1 MSVTVEKLEKSMAKL
16 KITVSAEQL
25 EKAIQKAYDKNK
37 SKIQIPG
44 FRKGKAP
51 RKMIEQMY
59 GKGVFYEDAA
69 NELIEEEYPKAIEEC
84 GEDVVSSPKIDVE
97 QLEAGKDFI
106 FTAEV
111 ALKPPVKLGKYKG
124 VEAPKMDIDVTD
136 ADVDAEID
144 KQRNTNAR
152 TVEVTDRAVKDGD
165 IVTLD
170 FEGFVDGKAF
180 QGGKGTDY
188 PLTIGSGAFIP
199 GFEEQLVGFEIGKEG
214 DVNVTFPEDY
224 QADELAGKA
233 ATFKC
238 TIKAI
243 KAKELPELNDEFA
256 SDVSDFDTL
265 AEYKED
271 VKNKLVERKTNEE
284 KAKREDLVV
293 KAVIEDSDMELP
305 EAMVETQARQIVND
319 FAQRLQMQGMSMDQY
334 LQYTG
339 NTVDKM
345 LEQVKPQAVE
355 RIQARLVLEAV
366 AEKEK
371 ITVSDEEFEEELKKM
386 AEQYRMELSKLKEL
400 MSESEQKTM
409 RSDLAVQKAADFL
422 VENVKEVA
430 AKKTAAKKTATKK
443 ADEAEEKPAKKT
455 AAKKTT
461 TKKADAE
468 EKPAKKTAAK
478 KTTTKKA
485 DAEEKPK
492 KTTARK
498 KKTEE

>member
-1 MSVTVEKLEKSMAKL
+1 MGVTVEKLEKSMAKL

-25 EKAIQKAYDKNK
+25 EKAIQNAYNKNK
-37 SKIQIPG
+37 GKIQIPG

-59 GKGVFYEDAA
+59 GKEVFYEDAA
-69 NELIEEEYPKAIEEC
+69 NELIESEYPNAVNEC

-124 VEAPKMDIDVTD
+124 VEVPKMDIDVTD
-136 ADVDAEID
+136 EDVDAEID

-152 TVEVTDRAVKDGD
+152 TVDVTDRAVAMND

-199 GFEEQLVGFEIGKEG
+199 GFEDQLVGFEIGKEG

-224 QADELAGKA
+224 QAEDLAGKD

-238 TIKAI
+238 TVKAI

-256 SDVSDFDTL
+256 SDVSEFDTL
-265 AEYKED
+265 KEYKED
-271 VKNKLVERKTNEE
+271 VKTKLVEKKTNEE
-284 KAKREDLVV
+284 KAKREDAVV
-293 KAVIEDSDMELP
+293 KAVIEDAEMELP
-305 EAMVETQARQIVND
+305 EAMIDTQARQIVND
-319 FAQRLQMQGMSMDQY
+319 FAQRLQMQGMNMDQY

-345 LEQVKPQAVE
+345 LEQVRPQAVE

-366 AEKEK
+366 AKEEN
-371 ITVSDEEFEEELKKM
+371 ITVSDDEFEDELKKM
-386 AEQYRMELSKLKEL
+386 AEQYKMDLAKLKEL
-400 MSESEQKTM
+400 MPESELKTM
-409 RSDLAVQKAADFL
+409 RDDMAVQKAADFL
-422 VENVKEVA
+422 VENVKEGA
-430 AKKTAAKKTATKK
+430 
-443 ADEAEEKPAKKT
+443 AKKT

-461 TKKADAE
+461 TKKAAAADAE
-468 EKPAKKTAAK
+468 EKPAKKTTAK
-478 KTTTKKA
+478 KTVAKKA
-485 DAEEKPK
+485 AAADGEEKPK
-492 KTTARK
+492 RAPRK
-498 KKTEE
+498 KKTEEEA

>member
-16 KITVSAEQL
+16 KIEVSAEQL

-37 SKIQIPG
+37 NKIQIPG

-69 NELIEEEYPKAIEEC
+69 NELIEEEYPKAVEEC
-84 GEDVVSSPKIDVE
+84 GEEVVSSPKIDVE

-124 VEAPKMDIDVTD
+124 VEAEKMDLEVSDS
-136 ADVDAEID
+136 DVDAEID

-152 TVEVTDRAVKDGD
+152 TIEVTDRAVKDGD

-170 FEGFVDGKAF
+170 FEGFVDGVAF
-180 QGGKGTDY
+180 EGGKGTDY

-224 QADELAGKA
+224 QADNLAGKA

-238 TIKAI
+238 TVKAI

-271 VKNKLVERKTNEE
+271 VKKKLVERKTNEE
-284 KAKREDLVV
+284 KAKREDAVV
-293 KAVIEDSDMELP
+293 KAVIEDSEMELP

-345 LEQVKPQAVE
+345 IEQVKPQAIE
-355 RIQARLVLEAV
+355 RIQARLVLEEV
-366 AEKEK
+366 AKAEN
-371 ITVSDEEFEEELKKM
+371 ITVSDEDFEEELKKM
-386 AEQYRMELSKLKEL
+386 AEQYKMELDKLKEL

-430 AKKTAAKKTATKK
+430 KKKATKK
-443 ADEAEEKPAKKT
+443 AD
-455 AAKKTT
+455 
-461 TKKADAE
+461 DAE
-468 EKPAKKTAAK
+468 EKPAKKTAVK
-478 KTTTKKA
+478 KTTKKA
-485 DAEEKPK
+485 DDAEEKPKKTATKKAAKKDDDAEEKPK
-492 KTTARK
+492 KTTRK
-498 KKTEE
+498 KKTEEEA

>member
-468 EKPAKKTAAK
+468 EKPAKKTATK

-492 KTTARK
+492 KTTTRK

>member
-16 KITVSAEQL
+16 KIEVSAEQL
-25 EKAIQKAYDKNK
+25 EKAIQKAYEKNK
-37 SKIQIPG
+37 NKIQIPG

-51 RKMIEQMY
+51 RKLIEQMY

-69 NELIEEEYPKAIEEC
+69 NELIEEEYPKAVEEC
-84 GEDVVSSPKIDVE
+84 GEEVVSSPKIDVE

-124 VEAPKMDIDVTD
+124 VEAEKMDLEVSDS
-136 ADVDAEID
+136 DVDAEID

-170 FEGFVDGKAF
+170 FEGFVDGVAF
-180 QGGKGTDY
+180 EGGKGTDY

-224 QADELAGKA
+224 QADNLAGKA

-238 TIKAI
+238 TVKAI

-271 VKNKLVERKTNEE
+271 VKKKLVERKTNEE
-284 KAKREDLVV
+284 KAKREDAVV
-293 KAVIEDSDMELP
+293 KVVIEDSEMELP

-345 LEQVKPQAVE
+345 IEQVKPQAIE
-355 RIQARLVLEAV
+355 RIQARLVLEEV
-366 AEKEK
+366 AKAEN
-371 ITVSDEEFEEELKKM
+371 ITVSDEDFEEELKKM
-386 AEQYRMELSKLKEL
+386 AEQYKMELDKLKEL

-430 AKKTAAKKTATKK
+430 KKKATKKADDAEEKTATKTAAKKTTQKADDAEEKPKKTATKK
-443 ADEAEEKPAKKT
+443 AAKK
-455 AAKKTT
+455 
-461 TKKADAE
+461 DD
-468 EKPAKKTAAK
+468 
-478 KTTTKKA
+478 

-492 KTTARK
+492 KTTRK
-498 KKTEE
+498 KKTEEEA

>member
-430 AKKTAAKKTATKK
+430 AKKTASKKTATKK

-492 KTTARK
+492 KTTTRK

>member
-16 KITVSAEQL
+16 KIEVSAEQL
-25 EKAIQKAYDKNK
+25 EKAIQKAYEKNK
-37 SKIQIPG
+37 NKIQIPG

-51 RKMIEQMY
+51 RKLIEQMY

-69 NELIEEEYPKAIEEC
+69 NELIEEEYPKAVEEC
-84 GEDVVSSPKIDVE
+84 GEEVVSSPKIDVE

-124 VEAPKMDIDVTD
+124 VEAEKMDLEVSDS
-136 ADVDAEID
+136 DVDAEID

-152 TVEVTDRAVKDGD
+152 TIEVTDRAVKDGD

-170 FEGFVDGKAF
+170 FEGFVDGVAF
-180 QGGKGTDY
+180 EGGKGTDY

-224 QADELAGKA
+224 QADNLAGKA

-238 TIKAI
+238 TVKAI

-271 VKNKLVERKTNEE
+271 VKKKLVERKTNEE
-284 KAKREDLVV
+284 KAKREDAVV
-293 KAVIEDSDMELP
+293 KAVIEDSEMELP

-345 LEQVKPQAVE
+345 IEQVKPQAIE
-355 RIQARLVLEAV
+355 RIQARLVLEEV
-366 AEKEK
+366 AKAEN
-371 ITVSDEEFEEELKKM
+371 ITVSDEDFEEELKKM
-386 AEQYRMELSKLKEL
+386 AEQYKMELDKLKEL

-430 AKKTAAKKTATKK
+430 KKKATKK
-443 ADEAEEKPAKKT
+443 AD
-455 AAKKTT
+455 
-461 TKKADAE
+461 DAE

-478 KTTTKKA
+478 KTTKKADDAEEKPKKTATKKA
-485 DAEEKPK
+485 AKKNDDAEEKPK
-492 KTTARK
+492 KTTRK
-498 KKTEE
+498 KKTEEEA

>member
-1 MSVTVEKLEKSMAKL
+1 MAKL

-492 KTTARK
+492 KTTTRK

>member
-16 KITVSAEQL
+16 KIEVSAEQL

-37 SKIQIPG
+37 NKIQIPG

-69 NELIEEEYPKAIEEC
+69 NELIEEEYPKAVEEC
-84 GEDVVSSPKIDVE
+84 GEEVVSSPKIDVE

-124 VEAPKMDIDVTD
+124 VEAEKMDLEVSDS
-136 ADVDAEID
+136 DVDAEID

-170 FEGFVDGKAF
+170 FEGFVDGVAF
-180 QGGKGTDY
+180 EGGKGTDY

-224 QADELAGKA
+224 QADNLAGKA

-238 TIKAI
+238 TVKAI

-271 VKNKLVERKTNEE
+271 VKKKLVERKTNEE
-284 KAKREDLVV
+284 KAKREDAVV
-293 KAVIEDSDMELP
+293 KAVIEDSEMELP

-345 LEQVKPQAVE
+345 IEQVKPQAIE
-355 RIQARLVLEAV
+355 RIQARLVLEEV
-366 AEKEK
+366 AKAEN
-371 ITVSDEEFEEELKKM
+371 ITVSDEDFEEELKKM
-386 AEQYRMELSKLKEL
+386 AEQYKMELDKLKEL

-430 AKKTAAKKTATKK
+430 KKKVTKK
-443 ADEAEEKPAKKT
+443 AD
-455 AAKKTT
+455 
-461 TKKADAE
+461 DAE

-478 KTTTKKA
+478 KTTKKADDAEEKPKKTATKKA
-485 DAEEKPK
+485 AKKDDDAEEKPK
-492 KTTARK
+492 KTTRK

>member
-16 KITVSAEQL
+16 KIEVSAEQL

-37 SKIQIPG
+37 NKIQIPG

-69 NELIEEEYPKAIEEC
+69 NELIEEEYPKAVEEC
-84 GEDVVSSPKIDVE
+84 GEEVVSSPKIDVE

-124 VEAPKMDIDVTD
+124 VEAEKMDLEVSDS
-136 ADVDAEID
+136 DVDAEID

-152 TVEVTDRAVKDGD
+152 TIEVTDRAVKDGD

-170 FEGFVDGKAF
+170 FEGFVDGVAF
-180 QGGKGTDY
+180 EGGKGTDY

-224 QADELAGKA
+224 QADNLAGKA

-238 TIKAI
+238 TVKAI

-271 VKNKLVERKTNEE
+271 VKKKLVERKTNEE
-284 KAKREDLVV
+284 KAKREDAVV
-293 KAVIEDSDMELP
+293 KAVIEDSEMELP

-345 LEQVKPQAVE
+345 IEQVKPQAIE
-355 RIQARLVLEAV
+355 RIQARLVLEEV
-366 AEKEK
+366 AKAEN
-371 ITVSDEEFEEELKKM
+371 ITVSDEDFEEELKKM
-386 AEQYRMELSKLKEL
+386 AEQYKMELDKLKEL

-430 AKKTAAKKTATKK
+430 KKKATKK
-443 ADEAEEKPAKKT
+443 ADDAEEKTAKKT

-461 TKKADAE
+461 KKVDDAE
-468 EKPAKKTAAK
+468 EKPKKTA
-478 KTTTKKA
+478 TKKA
-485 DAEEKPK
+485 AKKDDDAEEKPK
-492 KTTARK
+492 KTTRK
-498 KKTEE
+498 KKTEEEA

>member
-25 EKAIQKAYDKNK
+25 EKAIQNAYQKNK
-37 SKIQIPG
+37 GKIQIPG

-69 NELIEEEYPKAIEEC
+69 NELIEAEYPKAVEEC

-97 QLEAGKDFI
+97 QLEAGSDFI

-136 ADVDAEID
+136 EDVDAEID

-152 TVEVTDRAVKDGD
+152 TVDVTDRAVQVDD

-170 FEGFVDGKAF
+170 FEGFVDGVAF

-199 GFEEQLVGFEIGKEG
+199 GFEDQLVGFEIGKEG
-214 DVNVTFPEDY
+214 EVNVKFPEDY
-224 QADELAGKA
+224 QAEDLAGKD

-238 TIKAI
+238 TVKAI

-271 VKNKLVERKTNEE
+271 VKKKLVDRKTKEE

-293 KAVIEDSDMELP
+293 KAVIEDSEMELP
-305 EAMVETQARQIVND
+305 EAMVETQQRQIVNE
-319 FAQRLQMQGMSMDQY
+319 FAQRLQMQGMNIDQY

-345 LEQVKPQAVE
+345 IEQVKPQAIE

-366 AEKEK
+366 AAAEN
-371 ITVSDEEFEEELKKM
+371 ITISDEEFEEELKKM
-386 AEQYRMELSKLKEL
+386 ADQYKMDVAKLKEL
-400 MSESEQKTM
+400 MPESELKTM
-409 RSDLAVQKAADFL
+409 RKDLAVQKAADFI

-430 AKKTAAKKTATKK
+430 EKKTKKAAKK
-443 ADEAEEKPAKKT
+443 ADDAEAETEEKP
-455 AAKKTT
+455 KKTT
-461 TKKADAE
+461 RK
-468 EKPAKKTAAK
+468 KKTEEEAE
-478 KTTTKKA
+478 
-485 DAEEKPK
+485 AEEKPK
-492 KTTARK
+492 KTTRK
-498 KKTEE
+498 KKTEEEA

>member
-16 KITVSAEQL
+16 KIEVSADQL
-25 EKAIQKAYDKNK
+25 EKAIQKAYEKNK
-37 SKIQIPG
+37 NKIQLPG

-69 NELIEEEYPKAIEEC
+69 NELIEEEYPKAVEEC

-124 VEAPKMDIDVTD
+124 VEVEKMDIDVTD

-152 TVEVTDRAVKDGD
+152 TVEVTDRAVQKDD

-170 FEGFVDGKAF
+170 FEGFVDGVAF
-180 QGGKGTDY
+180 QGGKGIDY
-188 PLTIGSGAFIP
+188 PLTIGSGSFIP

-214 DVNVTFPEDY
+214 DVNVTFPEDD
-224 QADELAGKA
+224 QAEELAGKD

-271 VKNKLVERKTNEE
+271 VKNKLVEKKTGEE
-284 KAKREDLVV
+284 KAKREDAVV
-293 KAVIEDSDMELP
+293 RAVVEDSEMELP
-305 EAMVETQARQIVND
+305 EAMVETQSRQIVND
-319 FAQRLQMQGMSMDQY
+319 FAQRLQMQGMNMDQY

-345 LEQVKPQAVE
+345 LEQVKPQAIE
-355 RIQARLVLEAV
+355 RIKSRLVLEAV
-366 AEKEK
+366 AAKEK
-371 ITVSDEEFEEELKKM
+371 IEVTEEDFEKELEKM
-386 AEQYRMELSKLKEL
+386 ATQYRMELDKLKEL
-400 MSESEQKTM
+400 MSDAEKKM
-409 RSDLAVQKAADFL
+409 MKSDLAVQKAADFL
-422 VENVKEVA
+422 VENVKES
-430 AKKTAAKKTATKK
+430 AKKATKK
-443 ADEAEEKPAKKT
+443 AAAKKDDAAKEEKPAKKT

-461 TKKADAE
+461 KT
-468 EKPAKKTAAK
+468 KTATK
-478 KTTTKKA
+478 KTTTKTAKTTEA
-485 DAEEKPK
+485 AEAEEKPK
-492 KTTARK
+492 KTTRK
-498 KKTEE
+498 KKTEEA

>member
-25 EKAIQKAYDKNK
+25 EKAIQNAYNKNK
-37 SKIQIPG
+37 GKIQIPG

-69 NELIEEEYPKAIEEC
+69 NELIEEEYPKAVTEC

-124 VEAPKMDIDVTD
+124 VEVEKMDIDVTD
-136 ADVDAEID
+136 EEVDAEID

-152 TVEVTDRAVKDGD
+152 TIEVTDRAVAMND

-170 FEGFVDGKAF
+170 FEGFVDGVAF

-214 DVNVTFPEDY
+214 DVNVKFPEDY
-224 QADELAGKA
+224 QAEELAGKD

-238 TIKAI
+238 TVKAI

-265 AEYKED
+265 KEYKED
-271 VKNKLVERKTNEE
+271 VKKNLVEKKTNEE
-284 KAKREDLVV
+284 KAKREDAVV
-293 KAVIEDSDMELP
+293 KAVIEDSEMELP
-305 EAMVETQARQIVND
+305 EAMIDTQARQIVND
-319 FAQRLQMQGMSMDQY
+319 FAQRLQMQGMNIDQY

-345 LEQVKPQAVE
+345 LEQVRPQAIE

-366 AEKEK
+366 AAAEN
-371 ITVSDEEFEEELKKM
+371 ITVSDEEFEDEIKKM
-386 AEQYRMELSKLKEL
+386 AEQYKMEVEKLKEL
-400 MSESEQKTM
+400 MPESELKTM
-409 RSDLAVQKAADFL
+409 RDDMAVQKAADFL
-422 VENVKEVA
+422 VENVKES
-430 AKKTAAKKTATKK
+430 AKKAKKATKK
-443 ADEAEEKPAKKT
+443 AEEAEG
-455 AAKKTT
+455 
-461 TKKADAE
+461 
-468 EKPAKKTAAK
+468 
-478 KTTTKKA
+478 
-485 DAEEKPK
+485 EEKPK
-492 KTTARK
+492 KTTTRKTTKKAEEAEDEEKPKRATRK
-498 KKTEE
+498 KKTEEEA

>member
-16 KITVSAEQL
+16 KIEVSAEQL

-37 SKIQIPG
+37 NKIQIPG

-69 NELIEEEYPKAIEEC
+69 NELIEEEYPKAVEEC
-84 GEDVVSSPKIDVE
+84 GEEVVSSPKIDVE

-124 VEAPKMDIDVTD
+124 VEAEKMDLEVSDS
-136 ADVDAEID
+136 DVDAEID

-152 TVEVTDRAVKDGD
+152 TIEVTDRAVKDGD

-170 FEGFVDGKAF
+170 FEGFVDGVAF
-180 QGGKGTDY
+180 EGGKGTDY

-224 QADELAGKA
+224 QADNLAGKA

-238 TIKAI
+238 TVKAI

-271 VKNKLVERKTNEE
+271 VKKKLVERKTNEE
-284 KAKREDLVV
+284 KAKREDAVV
-293 KAVIEDSDMELP
+293 KAVIEDSEMELP

-345 LEQVKPQAVE
+345 IEQVKPQAIE
-355 RIQARLVLEAV
+355 RIQARLVLEEV
-366 AEKEK
+366 AKAEN
-371 ITVSDEEFEEELKKM
+371 ITVSDEDFEEELKKM
-386 AEQYRMELSKLKEL
+386 AEQYKMELDKLKEL

-430 AKKTAAKKTATKK
+430 KKKATKK
-443 ADEAEEKPAKKT
+443 ADDVEEKPAKKT

-461 TKKADAE
+461 KKADDAE
-468 EKPAKKTAAK
+468 EKPKKTA
-478 KTTTKKA
+478 TKKA
-485 DAEEKPK
+485 AKKDDDAEEKPK
-492 KTTARK
+492 KTTRK
-498 KKTEE
+498 KKTEEEA

>member
-16 KITVSAEQL
+16 KIEVSAEQL

-37 SKIQIPG
+37 NKIQIPG

-69 NELIEEEYPKAIEEC
+69 NELIEEEYPKAVEEC
-84 GEDVVSSPKIDVE
+84 GEEVVSSPKIDVE

-124 VEAPKMDIDVTD
+124 VEAEKMDLEVSDS
-136 ADVDAEID
+136 DVDAEID

-152 TVEVTDRAVKDGD
+152 TIEVTDRAVKDGD

-170 FEGFVDGKAF
+170 FEGFVDGVAF
-180 QGGKGTDY
+180 EGGKGTDY

-224 QADELAGKA
+224 QADNLAGKA

-238 TIKAI
+238 TVKAI

-271 VKNKLVERKTNEE
+271 VKKKLVERKTNEE
-284 KAKREDLVV
+284 KAKREDAVV
-293 KAVIEDSDMELP
+293 KAVIEDSEMELP

-345 LEQVKPQAVE
+345 IEQVKPQAIE
-355 RIQARLVLEAV
+355 RIQARLVLEEV
-366 AEKEK
+366 AKAEN
-371 ITVSDEEFEEELKKM
+371 ITVSDEDFEEELKKM
-386 AEQYRMELSKLKEL
+386 AEQYKMELDKLKEL

-430 AKKTAAKKTATKK
+430 KKKAAKK
-443 ADEAEEKPAKKT
+443 AD
-455 AAKKTT
+455 
-461 TKKADAE
+461 DAE

-478 KTTTKKA
+478 KTTKKADDAEEKPKKTATKKA
-485 DAEEKPK
+485 AKKDDDAEEKPK
-492 KTTARK
+492 KTTRK
-498 KKTEE
+498 KKTEEEA

>member
-25 EKAIQKAYDKNK
+25 EKAIQNAYQKNK
-37 SKIQIPG
+37 GKIQIPG

-69 NELIEEEYPKAIEEC
+69 NELIEAEYPKAVEEC

-97 QLEAGKDFI
+97 QLEAGSDFI

-136 ADVDAEID
+136 EDVDAEID

-152 TVEVTDRAVKDGD
+152 TVDVTDRAVQVDD

-170 FEGFVDGKAF
+170 FEGFVDGVAF

-199 GFEEQLVGFEIGKEG
+199 GFEDQLVGFEIGKEG
-214 DVNVTFPEDY
+214 EVNVKFPEDY
-224 QADELAGKA
+224 QAEDLAGKD

-238 TIKAI
+238 TVKAI

-271 VKNKLVERKTNEE
+271 VKKKLVDRKTKEE

-293 KAVIEDSDMELP
+293 KAVIEDSEMELP
-305 EAMVETQARQIVND
+305 EAMVETQQRQIVNE
-319 FAQRLQMQGMSMDQY
+319 FAQRLQMQGMSIDQY

-345 LEQVKPQAVE
+345 IEQVKPQAIE

-366 AEKEK
+366 AAAEN
-371 ITVSDEEFEEELKKM
+371 ITISDEEFEEELKKM
-386 AEQYRMELSKLKEL
+386 ADQYKMDVAKLKEL
-400 MSESEQKTM
+400 MPESELKTM
-409 RSDLAVQKAADFL
+409 RKDLAVQKAADFI

-430 AKKTAAKKTATKK
+430 EKKTKKAAKK
-443 ADEAEEKPAKKT
+443 ADDAEAETE
-455 AAKKTT
+455 
-461 TKKADAE
+461 D
-468 EKPAKKTAAK
+468 
-478 KTTTKKA
+478 
-485 DAEEKPK
+485 KPK
-492 KTTARK
+492 KTTRK
-498 KKTEE
+498 KKTEEDSEAEDKPKKTTRKKKTEEEA

>member
-492 KTTARK
+492 KTTTRK

>member
-16 KITVSAEQL
+16 KIEVSAEQL

-37 SKIQIPG
+37 NKIQIPG

-69 NELIEEEYPKAIEEC
+69 NELIEEEYPKAVEEC
-84 GEDVVSSPKIDVE
+84 EEEVVSSPKIDVE

-124 VEAPKMDIDVTD
+124 VEAEKMDLEVSDS
-136 ADVDAEID
+136 DVDAEID

-152 TVEVTDRAVKDGD
+152 TIEVTDRAVKDGD

-170 FEGFVDGKAF
+170 FEGFVDGVAF
-180 QGGKGTDY
+180 EGGKGTDY

-224 QADELAGKA
+224 QADNLAGKA

-238 TIKAI
+238 TVKAI

-271 VKNKLVERKTNEE
+271 VKKKLVERKTNEE
-284 KAKREDLVV
+284 KAKREDAVV
-293 KAVIEDSDMELP
+293 KAVIEDSEMELP

-345 LEQVKPQAVE
+345 IEQVKPQAIE
-355 RIQARLVLEAV
+355 RIQARLVLEEV
-366 AEKEK
+366 AKAEN
-371 ITVSDEEFEEELKKM
+371 ITVSDEDFEEELKKM
-386 AEQYRMELSKLKEL
+386 AEQYKMELDKLKEL

-430 AKKTAAKKTATKK
+430 KKKATKK
-443 ADEAEEKPAKKT
+443 AD
-455 AAKKTT
+455 
-461 TKKADAE
+461 DAE

-478 KTTTKKA
+478 KTTKKADDAEEKPKKTATKKA
-485 DAEEKPK
+485 AKKDDDAEEKPK
-492 KTTARK
+492 KTTRK
-498 KKTEE
+498 KKTEEEA

>member
-16 KITVSAEQL
+16 KIEVSAEQL

-37 SKIQIPG
+37 NKIQIPG

-69 NELIEEEYPKAIEEC
+69 NELIEEEYPKAVEEC
-84 GEDVVSSPKIDVE
+84 GEEVVSSPKIDVE

-124 VEAPKMDIDVTD
+124 VEAEKMDLEVSDE
-136 ADVDAEID
+136 DVDAEID

-170 FEGFVDGKAF
+170 FEGFVDGVAF
-180 QGGKGTDY
+180 EGGKGTDY
-188 PLTIGSGAFIP
+188 PLTIGSGSFIP
-199 GFEEQLVGFEIGKEG
+199 GFEDQLIGFEIGKEG
-214 DVNVTFPEDY
+214 EVNVTFPEDY
-224 QADELAGKA
+224 QADNLAGKA

-238 TIKAI
+238 TVKAI

-271 VKNKLVERKTNEE
+271 VKKKLVERKTNEE
-284 KAKREDLVV
+284 KAKREDAVV
-293 KAVIEDSDMELP
+293 KAVIEDSEMELP

-345 LEQVKPQAVE
+345 IEQVKPQAIE
-355 RIQARLVLEAV
+355 RIQARLVLEEV
-366 AEKEK
+366 AKAEN
-371 ITVSDEEFEEELKKM
+371 ITVSDEDFEEELKKM
-386 AEQYRMELSKLKEL
+386 AEQYKMELDKLKEL

-430 AKKTAAKKTATKK
+430 KKKAAKK
-443 ADEAEEKPAKKT
+443 AD
-455 AAKKTT
+455 
-461 TKKADAE
+461 DAE
-468 EKPAKKTAAK
+468 EKPAKKTVAK
-478 KTTTKKA
+478 KTTKKADDAEEKPKKTATKKA
-485 DAEEKPK
+485 AKKDDDAEEKPK
-492 KTTARK
+492 KTTRK
-498 KKTEE
+498 KKTEEEA

>member
-16 KITVSAEQL
+16 KIEVSAEQL

-37 SKIQIPG
+37 NKIQIPG

-69 NELIEEEYPKAIEEC
+69 NELIEEEYPKAVEEC
-84 GEDVVSSPKIDVE
+84 GEEVVSSPKIDVE

-124 VEAPKMDIDVTD
+124 VEAEKMDLEVSDS
-136 ADVDAEID
+136 DVDAEID

-152 TVEVTDRAVKDGD
+152 TIEVTDRAVKDGD

-170 FEGFVDGKAF
+170 FEGFVDGVAF
-180 QGGKGTDY
+180 EGGKGTDY

-224 QADELAGKA
+224 QADNLAGKA

-238 TIKAI
+238 TVKAI

-271 VKNKLVERKTNEE
+271 VKKKLVERKTNEE
-284 KAKREDLVV
+284 KAKREDAVV
-293 KAVIEDSDMELP
+293 KAVIEDSEMELP

-319 FAQRLQMQGMSMDQY
+319 FAQRLQMQGMNMDQY

-345 LEQVKPQAVE
+345 IEQVKPQAIE
-355 RIQARLVLEAV
+355 RIQARLVLEEV
-366 AEKEK
+366 AKAEN
-371 ITVSDEEFEEELKKM
+371 ITVSDEDFEEELKKM
-386 AEQYRMELSKLKEL
+386 AEQYKMELDKLKEL

-430 AKKTAAKKTATKK
+430 KKKAAKK
-443 ADEAEEKPAKKT
+443 AD
-455 AAKKTT
+455 
-461 TKKADAE
+461 DAE

-478 KTTTKKA
+478 KTTKKADDAEEKPKKTATKKA
-485 DAEEKPK
+485 AKKDDDAEEKPK
-492 KTTARK
+492 KTTRK
-498 KKTEE
+498 KKTEEEA

>member
-25 EKAIQKAYDKNK
+25 EKAIQNAYNKNK
-37 SKIQIPG
+37 GKIQIPG

-69 NELIEEEYPKAIEEC
+69 NELIEEEYPKAATEC

-124 VEAPKMDIDVTD
+124 VEVEKMDIDVTD
-136 ADVDAEID
+136 EEVDAEID

-152 TVEVTDRAVKDGD
+152 TVEVTDRAVAMND

-170 FEGFVDGKAF
+170 FEGFVDGVAF

-214 DVNVTFPEDY
+214 DVNVTFPENY
-224 QADELAGKA
+224 QAEELAGKA

-238 TIKAI
+238 TVKAI

-265 AEYKED
+265 KEYKED
-271 VKNKLVERKTNEE
+271 VKNKLVEKKTNEE
-284 KAKREDLVV
+284 KAKREDAVV
-293 KAVIEDSDMELP
+293 KAVIEDSEMELP
-305 EAMVETQARQIVND
+305 EAMIDTQARQIVND
-319 FAQRLQMQGMSMDQY
+319 FAQRLQMQGMNMDQY

-345 LEQVKPQAVE
+345 LEQVRPQAIE

-366 AEKEK
+366 AAAEN
-371 ITVSDEEFEEELKKM
+371 ITVSDEEFEDEIKKM
-386 AEQYRMELSKLKEL
+386 ADQYKMEVEKLKEL
-400 MSESEQKTM
+400 MPATELKTM
-409 RSDLAVQKAADFL
+409 RDDMAVQKAADFL
-422 VENVKEVA
+422 VDNAKET
-430 AKKTAAKKTATKK
+430 AKKAKKATKK
-443 ADEAEEKPAKKT
+443 ADDAEAEEKPKKT

-461 TKKADAE
+461 KKADE
-468 EKPAKKTAAK
+468 EEG
-478 KTTTKKA
+478 
-485 DAEEKPK
+485 EEKPK
-492 KTTARK
+492 RATRK
-498 KKTEE
+498 KKTEEEEA